1 VAPGFSGG
9 SSITLAAVFD
19 PTRREDN
26 EKKAIDNSVGAAMSA
41 YDLKLAELEKRLA
54 DFKSPLTSESGRI
67 RRDDEKKGAHS
78 DDDWDTP
85 TPPALRELRDRASSP
100 TRRFA
105 YTKEEILALKPKE
118 GNSRPASLKA

>member
-1 VAPGFSGG
+1 MK
-9 SSITLAAVFD
+9 
-19 PTRREDN
+19 
-26 EKKAIDNSVGAAMSA
+26 KKAIDDSVGAAMSA

-54 DFKSPLTSESGRI
+54 DFKSPLTSESGRSQPYPGAKELLLDGKVVW
-67 RRDDEKKGAHS
+67 RREDEKKGAHS